1 MILDLIAMFII
12 GAAFMACIETMI
24 VMKIFFDHEDKM
36 DDDLDQMCLWYEDE
50 YKEDDNAE

>member
-1 MILDLIAMFII
+1 MLDLIAMFII

-24 VMKIFFDHEDKM
+24 VMKIFFDHEDKI
-36 DDDLDQMCLWYEDE
+36 DDDLDQMYLWYEDE